1 MTGRSDLVDI
11 EVVVKRETDRAWG
24 VEDPG
29 VGILGGHLGE
39 VGPELAEHLALMRKR
54 PAESGST
61 GIFKE
66 GVDLDGL
73 SQSVAVLLGGEG
85 NALFF
90 NWR

>member
-1 MTGRSDLVDI
+1 
-11 EVVVKRETDRAWG
+11 
-24 VEDPG
+24 
-29 VGILGGHLGE
+29 
-39 VGPELAEHLALMRKR
+39 MRKR